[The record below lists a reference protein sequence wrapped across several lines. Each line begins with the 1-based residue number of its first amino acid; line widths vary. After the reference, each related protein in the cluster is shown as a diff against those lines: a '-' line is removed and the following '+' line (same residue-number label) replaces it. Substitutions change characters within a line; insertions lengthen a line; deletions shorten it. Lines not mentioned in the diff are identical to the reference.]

1 MRTRTLLLLLFSIT
15 ATTSL
20 TGCLERRIRITS
32 TPPGA
37 IVHLNDVEVGRTPVE
52 VDFTWFGDYDV
63 RLFKEGFDPL
73 WTHRVAK
80 APLQEQPGIDI
91 FAELIPHRFITQLD
105 WHFDLEP
112 ENTDP
117 DALIARAQELRSELT
132 GATAQANTAEE
143 SDPSADMLP
152 IESAP
157 IESTPPDVDDFIAPP
172 SPGQPREEMLPPLND
187 PNG

>member
-1 MRTRTLLLLLFSIT
+1 MLTRTALLLFACISLV
-15 ATTSL
+15 SL

-73 WTHRVAK
+73 WTHREAK
-80 APLQEQPGIDI
+80 APLQEQPGVDI
-91 FAELIPHRFITQLD
+91 FAELIPHRFVTQLD

-112 ENTDP
+112 EDTDP

-132 GATAQANTAEE
+132 
-143 SDPSADMLP
+143 
-152 IESAP
+152 SAP
-157 IESTPPDVDDFIAPP
+157 VQAGPDET
-172 SPGQPREEMLPPLND
+172 REEEILPPLDSAEN
-187 PNG
+187 